1 MGIAFTSSTDAYIA
15 DYGNNRVVWVSANA
29 NLYAGNGQASSSGD
43 GGPAALASLN
53 GPFGLVMDE
62 DQNLYISEYLG
73 GRIRKVDYSTHTI
86 SNIAGNGSGV
96 SSGDGGP
103 AASAGLV
110 NPAGLAYASGI
121 LYVVEYGRSV
131 RQINLSTGIITT
143 LVATSSGQLST
154 PMWVTVE
161 TFPTGLQRIL
171 VTDVGRHKILSV
183 DPNTGALANFA
194 GNGDS
199 TFEGDGMLAVNTGI
213 GSGPLSIVDDQ
224 NGGLYA
230 ADASLNRIRRI
241 DRDTGIIETVAGNGF
256 NQPLTP
262 NTVSL
267 ATSAALQTPQF
278 ITASSSAGYAL
289 FSDSNN
295 KVWLLYLPSS
305 SNGYTSIMASANPA
319 SPHAGQSMS
328 LTATVAPNSAM
339 TTPTGSVTFEDANF
353 NVIGTATLSAGSATL
368 STTAPPTAGPYPI
381 YAVYNGSTTYFT
393 STSPAL
399 LVVVQPPMNPST
411 TALSSSPN
419 PSVYSQTVTM
429 TATVTPNTATGTV
442 QFLEG
447 STVLGT
453 APLSGGTATL
463 ATAALA
469 TGGHWITAVYG
480 GDAANTG
487 SISAGVAQSVNQAST
502 ATTIT
507 SSLNPAMFGQSVT
520 FTATVT
526 PGSATGSVQFM
537 QGNTPIGTVA
547 LSSGTAVLTTSS
559 LPAGYYSVSAAYS
572 GDTNYL
578 NSFGNVIQSVTKPTS
593 TSLTSDKTSITFGQS
608 VTFTATV
615 SPSTVSGGIQFW
627 NGTVLLGSA
636 TLNSGQAKLSTVSL
650 TGGTDSVTAVYSGD
664 ITDAPSTSAPR
675 TITVA
680 RAKVSINLGVG
691 PNPASLGQMVTITA
705 GLNASGS
712 ETGTFTFKDGNAV
725 LAVVPLDPTTDT
737 AVFLTSALSNGN
749 HSITAV
755 YSGDAN
761 YLPATSSPTNERV
774 K

>member
-1 MGIAFTSSTDAYIA
+1 
-15 DYGNNRVVWVSANA
+15 
-29 NLYAGNGQASSSGD
+29 
-43 GGPAALASLN
+43 
-53 GPFGLVMDE
+53 MDE

-86 SNIAGNGSGV
+86 SNIAGNGSGD

-224 NGGLYA
+224 NCGLYA

-339 TTPTGSVTFEDANF
+339 
-353 NVIGTATLSAGSATL
+353 
-368 STTAPPTAGPYPI
+368 PTAGPYPI

-572 GDTNYL
+572 GDINYL